1 MLSLRQGRWA
11 TADNLSMDGPTRGC
25 QVDCAAMAK
34 EFRLPDIGEGL
45 TDAEIVAWH
54 VGVGDDVAVDQVLV
68 EVETAKSVVDITS
81 PFGGTL
87 LYRGGDP
94 GDEIE
99 VGAVLFVIGEP
110 GEQWTPDA
118 ESEPVESTADASTLR
133 QPEAAESVRAVP
145 AVRKLA
151 RESGIDLSV
160 VTGTGPGG
168 AITRSD
174 VLAAAAGPATER
186 IALSRMRR
194 TIAEHMARSWREIP
208 HVTVQ
213 ADVDAGRLLEAYRHQ
228 RERSETSIPLEALIA
243 QAVLPLLIEFPEF
256 NATVEDDAVL
266 LKRHYDL
273 GVAVHT
279 DDGLV
284 VVVVPA
290 ADGLSLP
297 SLSEAIVRLAASA
310 KKRTI
315 APDDVTGQTFTI
327 SNIGALGGGH
337 GTPIIPW
344 GTTAILSLGQARD
357 TPVVRDGKVAIA
369 PIAPLDLSY
378 DHRLIDG
385 AVGQQ
390 FLGAVVAAIEAFDV
404 PIDAPKPGGNGA
416 P

>member
-1 MLSLRQGRWA
+1 
-11 TADNLSMDGPTRGC
+11 
-25 QVDCAAMAK
+25 MAN

-45 TDAEIVAWH
+45 TDAEILAWH
-54 VGVGDDVAVDQVLV
+54 IGVGDDVAVDQVLV

-81 PFGGTL
+81 PFEGTL
-87 LYRGGDP
+87 LFQGGEP

-118 ESEPVESTADASTLR
+118 ESEPVESTAAASTLR

-151 RESGIDLSV
+151 RESGIDLSW

-168 AITRSD
+168 AITKSD
-174 VLAAAAGPATER
+174 VLAAGAGLAIER
-186 IALSRMRR
+186 VAMSRMRR

-213 ADVDAGRLLEAYRHQ
+213 ADVDAGRLLEAHRDA
-228 RERSETSIPLEALIA
+228 RDRSETSVPLEAVLA
-243 QAVLPLLIEFPEF
+243 QAVLPLLVEYPEF
-256 NATVEDDAVL
+256 NATVEDGTVL

-279 DDGLV
+279 DEGLV
-284 VVVVPA
+284 VVVVPG
-290 ADGLSLP
+290 ADELSLLA
-297 SLSEAIVRLAASA
+297 LSHAVVQLAEAARQRSVD
-310 KKRTI
+310 
-315 APDDVTGQTFTI
+315 PDQLTGQTFTI

-344 GTTAILSLGQARD
+344 GTTAILSLGRARD
-357 TPVVRDGKVAIA
+357 TPVVRDGKVTVA
-369 PIAPLDLSY
+369 PMAPLDLSY

-390 FLGAVVAAIEAFDV
+390 FLGALVAAIEAFDV
-404 PIDAPKPGGNGA
+404 VD
-416 P
+416 

>member
-1 MLSLRQGRWA
+1 
-11 TADNLSMDGPTRGC
+11 
-25 QVDCAAMAK
+25 MAN

-45 TDAEIVAWH
+45 TDAEILAWH
-54 VGVGDDVAVDQVLV
+54 IGVGDDVAVDQVLV

-81 PFGGTL
+81 PFAGTL
-87 LYRGGDP
+87 LFQGGEP

-118 ESEPVESTADASTLR
+118 ESEPVESTAAASTLR

-151 RESGIDLSV
+151 RESGIDLSG

-168 AITRSD
+168 AITKSD
-174 VLAAAAGPATER
+174 VLAAGAGLAIER
-186 IALSRMRR
+186 VAMSRMRR

-213 ADVDAGRLLEAYRHQ
+213 ADVDAGRLLEAHRDA
-228 RERSETSIPLEALIA
+228 RDRSETSVPLEAVLA
-243 QAVLPLLIEFPEF
+243 QVVLPLLVEYPEF
-256 NATVEDDAVL
+256 NATVEDGTVL
-266 LKRHYDL
+266 FKRHYDL

-279 DDGLV
+279 DEGLV
-284 VVVVPA
+284 VVVVPG
-290 ADGLSLP
+290 ADELSLLA
-297 SLSEAIVRLAASA
+297 LSHAVVQLAEAARQRSVD
-310 KKRTI
+310 
-315 APDDVTGQTFTI
+315 PDQLTGQTFTI

-344 GTTAILSLGQARD
+344 GTTAILSLGRARD
-357 TPVVRDGKVAIA
+357 MPVVRDGRVTVA
-369 PIAPLDLSY
+369 PMAPLDLSY

-390 FLGAVVAAIEAFDV
+390 FLGALVAAIEAFDV
-404 PIDAPKPGGNGA
+404 VD
-416 P
+416 